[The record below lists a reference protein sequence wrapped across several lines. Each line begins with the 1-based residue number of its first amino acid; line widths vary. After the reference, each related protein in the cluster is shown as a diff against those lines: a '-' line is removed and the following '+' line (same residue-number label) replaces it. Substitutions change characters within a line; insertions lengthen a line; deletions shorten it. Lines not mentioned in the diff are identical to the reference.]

1 VLVLWAAALGLGI
14 LAVDADPEREHLYS
28 EAAAL
33 VFDRMTVS
41 QLSHPGQLQC

>member
-1 VLVLWAAALGLGI
+1 MYA
-14 LAVDADPEREHLYS
+14 

-41 QLSHPGQLQC
+41 QLSHLGQLQC